1 MIQAGIAREPDH
13 DLAAI
18 LAQKH
23 GCRSVIAFLPDI
35 EDFWFDELV
44 FVPLKYRQNEAIQ
57 RQCAGYCV
65 RGLQAC
71 GWAWRS

>member
-13 DLAAI
+13 DLAAD

-35 EDFWFDELV
+35 AEFWFDELV
-44 FVPLKYRQNEAIQ
+44 F
-57 RQCAGYCV
+57 
-65 RGLQAC
+65 
-71 GWAWRS
+71 SSH

>member
-13 DLAAI
+13 DLAAD

-35 EDFWFDELV
+35 ADFWFDELV
-44 FVPLKYRQNEAIQ
+44 F
-57 RQCAGYCV
+57 
-65 RGLQAC
+65 
-71 GWAWRS
+71 SSH